1 MTTGDRSDP
10 TNWVGNAD
18 ITGAVRAMS
27 AKHVL
32 VMADSCYSG
41 SLTRGIKV
49 ALRSDDYLQRMSLK
63 KARTVLTSGGLEPV
77 EDSGGGDHSAFAK
90 AFLDVLTENKG
101 VLDGHRLFTL
111 MRRPV
116 MVNSDQ
122 TPEYGD
128 IRKAGHDGGDFLFV
142 RKW

>member
-1 MTTGDRSDP
+1 
-10 TNWVGNAD
+10 
-18 ITGAVRAMS
+18 MS
-27 AKHVL
+27 
-32 VMADSCYSG
+32 
-41 SLTRGIKV
+41 R
-49 ALRSDDYLQRMSLK
+49 K

-90 AFLDVLTENKG
+90 AFLDVLTENRG

-142 RKW
+142 RRQ